1 MPLTKEQILS
11 ASDSKPLEVQ
21 VPEWGDSVF
30 IRVMS
35 VGERDA
41 FELEYIRS
49 GGKHVDNFRTKY
61 LQSCLCNERGEL
73 LFTKDDIAA
82 LSQRNGAV
90 MHRLWEKAMSHNG
103 MTQKDADQI
112 AGE

>member
-1 MPLTKEQILS
+1 MPLTKEQIL
-11 ASDSKPLEVQ
+11 AANDSKPLEVK

-41 FELEYIRS
+41 FELEYIRA
-49 GGKHVDNFRTKY
+49 GGKPVDNFRTKY
-61 LQSCLCNERGEL
+61 LQACLCNERGEL
-73 LFTKDDIAA
+73 LFTKDEIAG
-82 LSQRNGAV
+82 LSAKSARV
-90 MHRLWEKAMSHNG
+90 MNRLWEVAMAHNG
-103 MTQKDADQI
+103 MTQKDADEL

>member
-1 MPLTKEQILS
+1 MPLTKEQIL
-11 ASDSKPLEVQ
+11 AADDSKPLEVK
-21 VPEWGDSVF
+21 VPEWGDSVY

-41 FELEYIRS
+41 FELEYIRA

-61 LQSCLCNERGEL
+61 LQACLCDASGKL
-73 LFTKDDIAA
+73 LFTKEEVATLA
-82 LSQRNGAV
+82 GKSARV
-90 MHRLWEKAMSHNG
+90 MNRLWEVAMAHNG
-103 MTQKDADQI
+103 MTQKDADEL